1 MIIPRKDK
9 KRIIKEFVS
18 EIMNKLKV
26 PDEDWEIR
34 YTESLNHPT
43 AEVTMGNPN
52 DWRYRNMGEAIKYA
66 YLKDYIKTDI
76 VPVPQGSMMKTWLD
90 KSSTNVVSN
99 WSNDD
104 NDWIL
109 IYLAEREGI
118 DFWIRE
124 DGADLEGGDNKYL
137 IYKVI
142 KFNNTYYIV
151 VLNTQGRI
159 YSQTQFFQGGTNM
172 WCNLYPAKTSI
183 YPKGK
188 ATIPIVITPL
198 SRSKLSSFMN
208 WEKEPWRDV
217 K

>member
-18 EIMNKLKV
+18 EIMDKLKV

-43 AEVTMGNPN
+43 ADVTMGNPN
-52 DWRYRNMGEAIKYA
+52 DWRYRDMGEAIKYA
-66 YLKDYIKTDI
+66 YLKNYIKTDI
-76 VPVPQGSMMKTWLD
+76 VPVPQGGMMKTWLD

-142 KFNNTYYIV
+142 KFNNTYYIA
-151 VLNTQGRI
+151 VLNTQNAKWR
-159 YSQTQFFQGGTNM
+159 TDM

>member
-43 AEVTMGNPN
+43 ADVTMGNPN
-52 DWRYRNMGEAIKYA
+52 DWRYRDMGEAIKYA
-66 YLKDYIKTDI
+66 YLKNYIKTDI
-76 VPVPQGSMMKTWLD
+76 VQVPQGGMMKTWLD
-90 KSSTNVVSN
+90 RSSTNVVSN

-142 KFNNTYYIV
+142 KFNNTYYIA
-151 VLNTQGRI
+151 VLNTQGAKWR
-159 YSQTQFFQGGTNM
+159 TDM

-183 YPKGK
+183 YPKGN

>member
-9 KRIIKEFVS
+9 KRIIEEFVS
-18 EIMNKLKV
+18 GIMNKLKV
-26 PDEDWEIR
+26 PNEEWEIR

-43 AEVTMGNPN
+43 ADVIMGNPN

-66 YLKDYIKTDI
+66 YLKNYIKTDI
-76 VPVPQGSMMKTWLD
+76 VPVPQGGMMKTMLD
-90 KSSTNVVSN
+90 RSSTNVVSN
-99 WSNDD
+99 WRSND

-118 DFWIRE
+118 DFWIKE
-124 DGADLEGGDNKYL
+124 DGADLEEGHSKYL

-142 KFNNTYYIV
+142 KFNNTYYIA
-151 VLNTQGRI
+151 VLNTQGANWR
-159 YSQTQFFQGGTNM
+159 TDM

-183 YPKGK
+183 YPKGE